1 MYLEKINILLDI
13 YGSLKRIDKY
23 KVRFKSKP
31 WINLGLQK
39 SVSLKNKVL
48 TKFINTMDPILKL
61 KLNTKLQQNYRN
73 LLNTLTKKN
82 KQAYYILEWLT
93 GLMWLVWLNLSKCDI
108 LTFAMAKLLLIL
120 NTDVKI

>member
-1 MYLEKINILLDI
+1 MNWNQLLLINILLNI
-13 YGSLKRIDKY
+13 YGSLKRIDNY

-61 KLNTKLQQNYRN
+61 RLNTKLQQN
-73 LLNTLTKKN
+73 
-82 KQAYYILEWLT
+82 
-93 GLMWLVWLNLSKCDI
+93 
-108 LTFAMAKLLLIL
+108 
-120 NTDVKI
+120 

>member
-1 MYLEKINILLDI
+1 MNWNQLLLINILLNI
-13 YGSLKRIDKY
+13 YGSLKRIDNY

-61 KLNTKLQQNYRN
+61 KLNTKLQQN
-73 LLNTLTKKN
+73 
-82 KQAYYILEWLT
+82 
-93 GLMWLVWLNLSKCDI
+93 
-108 LTFAMAKLLLIL
+108 
-120 NTDVKI
+120 

>member
-1 MYLEKINILLDI
+1 MNWNQLLLINILLNI
-13 YGSLKRIDKY
+13 YGSLKRIDNY

-61 KLNTKLQQNYRN
+61 KLNKKLQQN
-73 LLNTLTKKN
+73 
-82 KQAYYILEWLT
+82 
-93 GLMWLVWLNLSKCDI
+93 
-108 LTFAMAKLLLIL
+108 
-120 NTDVKI
+120 

>member
-13 YGSLKRIDKY
+13 YGSLKRIDNY

-61 KLNTKLQQNYRN
+61 KLNTKLQQN
-73 LLNTLTKKN
+73 
-82 KQAYYILEWLT
+82 
-93 GLMWLVWLNLSKCDI
+93 
-108 LTFAMAKLLLIL
+108 
-120 NTDVKI
+120 